1 MRMSLFFQLF
11 AGVPMDE
18 MDVFPLVP
26 LGRWLFTIGMYL
38 LVISF
43 LSGRMKQN
51 RQFVMIR
58 YGWIQKWW
66 NHHFLKNLLGG
77 VLLAM
82 VLLGVF
88 QSIDL
93 FIMQNRAGSM
103 KETAMVVL
111 LWTVHG
117 ITLSALFLFMETI
130 NMEKSIPAALLLLEG
145 VTFLSGYRLREI
157 SCFMFGSWG
166 MYVQSNLYENVY
178 GFSVISVIA
187 VQAVI
192 IAGCYLMGECALKG
206 QQSHGKLLDC

>member
-1 MRMSLFFQLF
+1 MERSLFFQLF

-26 LGRWLFTIGMYL
+26 LGRWLFTIEIYL
-38 LVISF
+38 LVIAFS
-43 LSGRMKQN
+43 LGRSKQN

-66 NHHFLKNLLGG
+66 RHHFLKNLLNG
-77 VLLAM
+77 VLSAM
-82 VLLGVF
+82 ILMGLF
-88 QSIDL
+88 QIIDL
-93 FIMQNRAGSM
+93 RIPQNITISL
-103 KETAMVVL
+103 KETVMIGL
-111 LWTVHG
+111 LWTAHG

-157 SCFMFGSWG
+157 SRLMFGSWG

-192 IAGCYLMGECALKG
+192 IAGCYLLGGCACG
-206 QQSHGKLLDC
+206 NQRVEGV

>member
-1 MRMSLFFQLF
+1 MERSLFFQLF

-66 NHHFLKNLLGG
+66 KHHFLRNLLGG
-77 VLLAM
+77 VLSAM

-117 ITLSALFLFMETI
+117 ITLLALFLFMETI
-130 NMEKSIPAALLLLEG
+130 NMEKIIPAAILLLEG
-145 VTFLSGYRLREI
+145 LTFLIGYRYKWFAR
-157 SCFMFGSWG
+157 FMFGSWG

-192 IAGCYLMGECALKG
+192 IAGCYLLGRCVCGNKMAEGV
-206 QQSHGKLLDC
+206 